1 MESEFLEENK
11 MNCIKKLGH
20 KITTMKNLLS
30 NDRLKAYAVC
40 LIMVCI
46 SSLYLFYLGYNLYQ
60 YGH

>member
-1 MESEFLEENK
+1 